1 RHLEIYFAVASG
13 GWVTHTVNPRLS
25 VDHLRY
31 ILNDAADEVLF
42 FDQTFLPLVAQL
54 LPQLPTVKH
63 VVLMESRSEAALSQ
77 LPSLLFYDDLLQ
89 QGMADYRWPQLN
101 ELTPASLCY
110 TSGTTGRPKGVLN
123 THRSLVLHALSGN
136 QPDAA
141 GISAKDSL
149 LPVVPMF
156 HVNAW
161 GTPFI
166 AAMVG
171 ARLVLPGPH
180 LDGDSLLQLLAAEK
194 VTVGFGVPVI
204 WAGLLAAM
212 RRTEVRLPEFKRALV
227 GGSALPPSMAEA
239 FQRDYGIALT
249 HAWGMTETSPIGTIN
264 TPLSKHDALPA
275 QEQQKQCAGQGRPIF
290 GIELQVVDV
299 DGEPLPRDGQSQ
311 GYLQVRGHWVVEQYY
326 GQDASALT
334 AAGWFDTGD
343 IGTLDAN
350 GYLVISDRAKDII
363 KSGGEWISTVELE
376 NIAIAHPG
384 VRSAAA
390 IAARHPRWD
399 ERPVLLC
406 VRAEGGEVEETDLLS
421 WFEKRVPKWQ
431 IPDRV
436 IFVDALP
443 VSATGKVLKNQL
455 RQAYGEILMSE
466 GK

>member
-1 RHLEIYFAVASG
+1 MDSVLEQVIAGIGPLNLEKTGECYAKLSSLAV
-13 GWVTHTVNPRLS
+13 
-25 VDHLRY
+25 
-31 ILNDAADEVLF
+31 
-42 FDQTFLPLVAQL
+42 
-54 LPQLPTVKH
+54 PQDGKLTYLAGRIAGVSDT
-63 VVLMESRSEAALSQ
+63 LQ
-77 LPSLLFYDDLLQ
+77 PSLLKKAVVLFAADHAVDGGENKTKGMGSKAAALEIAAGKGHINKVAHQIGAGVLLLDMGLEQNIPESEGVQDLKVMHGSHFWAKGPAMTEDQMLDAMFSGLQIGENLADEHYNALGLGNIGERGLLTAFILTAAFFRDSMNDLPSHMKSQGKLEQLTALMDRLGLDAGDPLDLLRRA
-89 QGMADYRWPQLN
+89 G
-101 ELTPASLCY
+101 S
-110 TSGTTGRPKGVLN
+110 
-123 THRSLVLHALSGN
+123 
-136 QPDAA
+136 PD
-141 GISAKDSL
+141 
-149 LPVVPMF
+149 
-156 HVNAW
+156 
-161 GTPFI
+161 I

-249 HAWGMTETSPIGTIN
+249 HAWGMTETSPIDTIN

-275 QEQQKQCAGQGRPIF
+275 QEQQKQRAGQGRPIF

-350 GYLVISDRAKDII
+350 GY
-363 KSGGEWISTVELE
+363 
-376 NIAIAHPG
+376 
-384 VRSAAA
+384 
-390 IAARHPRWD
+390 
-399 ERPVLLC
+399 
-406 VRAEGGEVEETDLLS
+406 
-421 WFEKRVPKWQ
+421 
-431 IPDRV
+431 
-436 IFVDALP
+436 
-443 VSATGKVLKNQL
+443 
-455 RQAYGEILMSE
+455 
-466 GK
+466 